1 VDSCR
6 GERVRDAEGKNEVWA
21 AMSGE
26 CFPITVLPHVSRIYR
41 DYLAMAESVGDAPVR
56 RWYGAEPFGGRWVG
70 KAEPVEHAGRLADLL
85 EQQAVEFGASDAAK
99 ANIAK
104 LREGARAVVTGQQV
118 VLFGGPLL
126 TLLKAA
132 TAVARAKEAT
142 KASGVEHVPVFW
154 LATEDHDLEEV
165 DQVSLLTKTSVE
177 TLRAGLMVAH
187 AVPVG
192 GVVPG
197 PELDAVLERA
207 SELLEFAPV
216 SEWLRECYL
225 AGSDGVR
232 PTLALAFGRLMARI
246 FAEQGLIVMDAA
258 SRGFHALGART
269 LRYAIEHA
277 DELQAALI
285 ARSKELVAAGYHAQ
299 VLVAEGGSM
308 LFLLDE
314 ATGERVALRRVGN
327 GDVQWKAGGR
337 IYSSADLIA
346 ILETTP
352 ERLSPNALLRPV
364 FQDTLLPTAAYVGGP
379 AEIAYF
385 AQSAVL
391 YEAVFGMGMGKGKGM
406 GRITPVLPRLSATL
420 LEPSIAAVMNKDEV
434 QLPDALT
441 TSEAL
446 AQRLGARAMP
456 IEGKRKLA
464 AVGNA
469 LETELAALTEYLGGM
484 DVSLGKSAEVSGSKM
499 RYQMNRLRR
508 MAATFQLQK
517 EASLR
522 KHADAITLHVFPNGH
537 PQERVV
543 AGVWFMA
550 KYGDGLVERLVG
562 VAGNQCPGHVVV
574 KL

>member
-1 VDSCR
+1 
-6 GERVRDAEGKNEVWA
+6 
-21 AMSGE
+21 MSVE
-26 CFPITVLPHVSRIYR
+26 CFPITVLPHVSQIYR
-41 DYLAMAESVGDAPVR
+41 DYLALSDSAGDSPVR
-56 RWYGAEPFGGRWVG
+56 RWYGAEPFAGRWIG
-70 KAEPVEHAGRLADLL
+70 KPVSVEHAARLADLL
-85 EQQAVEFGASDAAK
+85 ESQAVEFGASESAK

-104 LREGARAVVTGQQV
+104 LRAGAQAVVTGQQV

-132 TAVARAKEAT
+132 TAISRANDAT
-142 KASGVEHVPVFW
+142 RATGVEHVPVFW
-154 LATEDHDLEEV
+154 LATEDHDLAEV

-177 TLRAGLMVAH
+177 RLRVGLKVAH

-197 PELDAVLERA
+197 PGLEEVLERA

-225 AGSDGVR
+225 AGPDGTR

-258 SRGFHALGART
+258 SRGFHALGTRT
-269 LRYAIEHA
+269 LRLAIEHA
-277 DELQAALI
+277 DEFQTALI

-327 GDVQWKAGGR
+327 GDDQWKAGTR
-337 IYSSADLIA
+337 VYSSADLIA
-346 ILETTP
+346 ILEAAP

-364 FQDTLLPTAAYVGGP
+364 FQDTLLPTAAYIGGP

-391 YEAVFGMGMGKGKGM
+391 YEAIL

-420 LEPSIAAVMNKDEV
+420 LEPSIAAVMDKDEV
-434 QLPDALT
+434 QLPDAM
-441 TSEAL
+441 TSAEEL

-469 LETELAALTEYLGGM
+469 LEKDLAALTEYLDGM
-484 DVSLGKSAEVSGSKM
+484 DASLGRAAEVSGSKM
-499 RYQMNRLRR
+499 LYQMNRLRR
-508 MAATFQLQK
+508 MAATFELQK
-517 EASLR
+517 ESSLR
-522 KHADAITLHVFPNGH
+522 KHAEAITLHVFPNGH

-550 KYGDGLVERLVG
+550 RYGEGLVERLVG

-574 KL
+574 RL

>member
-1 VDSCR
+1 
-6 GERVRDAEGKNEVWA
+6 
-21 AMSGE
+21 MSVE
-26 CFPITVLPHVSRIYR
+26 CFPITVLPHVSQIYR
-41 DYLAMAESVGDAPVR
+41 DYLAMAESAGDSAVR
-56 RWYGAEPFGGRWVG
+56 RWYGAEPFAGRWIG
-70 KAEPVEHAGRLADLL
+70 RGEPVKDAGALADLL
-85 EQQAVEFGASDAAK
+85 EKQAVEFGAGDAAK

-104 LREGARAVVTGQQV
+104 LRAGARAVVTGQQV

-126 TLLKAA
+126 TILKAA

-142 KASGVEHVPVFW
+142 KATGVEHVPVFW
-154 LATEDHDLEEV
+154 MATEDHDLEEV
-165 DQVSLLTKTSVE
+165 DQVSLLTKTSVQ
-177 TLRAGLMVAH
+177 TLRAGLKVTR

-192 GVVPG
+192 GVVPA
-197 PELDAVLERA
+197 PELEAILERA
-207 SELLEFAPV
+207 SELLEFAQV
-216 SEWLRECYL
+216 SEWLRECY
-225 AGSDGVR
+225 GPEGGRWPS
-232 PTLALAFGRLMARI
+232 LALAFGRLMAKI
-246 FAEQGLIVMDAA
+246 FAEQGLVVMDAA
-258 SRGFHALGART
+258 SREFHALGAGT

-277 DELQAALI
+277 AELQDALI
-285 ARSKELVAAGYHAQ
+285 ARGKELVARGYHAQ

-314 ATGERVALRRVGN
+314 ATGERVALRRNVSVDGEA
-327 GDVQWKAGGR
+327 QWKAGGR
-337 IYSSADLIA
+337 SYSTAELIA
-346 ILETTP
+346 ILEAAP

-391 YEAVFGMGMGKGKGM
+391 YEAIL

-420 LEPSIAAVMNKDEV
+420 LEPAIATVMDKDEV
-434 QLPDALT
+434 QLPDAMT
-441 TSEAL
+441 TAEVL

-469 LETELAALTEYLGGM
+469 VETELSALTTYLAGM
-484 DVSLGKSAEVSGSKM
+484 DESLGRSADVSGSKM

-508 MAATFQLQK
+508 MAATFELQK

-522 KHADAITLHVFPNGH
+522 KHAEAIVLNVFPGGH

-550 KYGDGLVERLVG
+550 RYGDGLVEKLIG

-574 KL
+574 RL

>member
-1 VDSCR
+1 
-6 GERVRDAEGKNEVWA
+6 
-21 AMSGE
+21 
-26 CFPITVLPHVSRIYR
+26 LPHVSQIYR
-41 DYLAMAESVGDAPVR
+41 DYLAMSESADDAAVR
-56 RWYGAEPFGGRWVG
+56 RWYGAEPFAGRWVR
-70 KAEPVEHAGRLADLL
+70 KAAPVAHAGRLADLL
-85 EQQAVEFGASDAAK
+85 DEQAVAFGASDAAR

-104 LREGARAVVTGQQV
+104 IRAGARAVVTGQQV

-142 KASGVEHVPVFW
+142 RASGLEHVPVFW
-154 LATEDHDLEEV
+154 VASEDHDLAEV

-177 TLRAGLMVAH
+177 TLRIGLKVAH

-197 PELDAVLERA
+197 AAELDAVLERA

-216 SEWLRECYL
+216 SEWLRECYS
-225 AGSDGVR
+225 GERDGAR
-232 PTLALAFGRLMARI
+232 PTLALAFGRLIAKI
-246 FAEQGLIVMDAA
+246 FAEQGLVVMDAA

-269 LRYAIEHA
+269 LRCAIEHA
-277 DELQAALI
+277 DELQAELI
-285 ARSKELVAAGYHAQ
+285 ARSEELVKAGYHAQ

-314 ATGERVALRRVGN
+314 ATGERVALRRSASAN
-327 GDVQWKAGGR
+327 GVAQWKAGGR
-337 IYSSADLIA
+337 AYSTADLIA
-346 ILETTP
+346 ILEATP

-364 FQDTLLPTAAYVGGP
+364 FQDTLLPTAAYIGGP

-391 YEAVFGMGMGKGKGM
+391 YEAIL

-420 LEPSIAAVMNKDEV
+420 LEPSIASVMDKDEV
-434 QLPDALT
+434 QLPDSMT
-441 TSEAL
+441 TAEAL

-469 LETELAALTEYLGGM
+469 LETELSALTDYLGGM
-484 DVSLGKSAEVSGSKM
+484 DESLGRAAEVSGSKM
-499 RYQMNRLRR
+499 LYQMNRLRR
-508 MAATFQLQK
+508 MAATFELQK

-522 KHADAITLHVFPNGH
+522 KHADAITLNVFPDGH

-543 AGVWFMA
+543 AGVWFIA

-562 VAGNQCPGHVVV
+562 VAANQCPGHVVV
-574 KL
+574 RL

>member
-1 VDSCR
+1 V
-6 GERVRDAEGKNEVWA
+6 GDAEVMNEVWA
-21 AMSGE
+21 AMSVE
-26 CFPITVLPHVSRIYR
+26 CFPITVLPHVSQLYR
-41 DYLAMAESVGDAPVR
+41 DYLAMADSADDAPVR
-56 RWYGAEPFGGRWVG
+56 RWYGAEPFAGRWLG
-70 KAEPVEHAGRLADLL
+70 KTVPVEHAGRLADLL
-85 EQQAVEFGASDAAK
+85 ESQAVEFGASDAAK
-99 ANIAK
+99 ANIVK
-104 LREGARAVVTGQQV
+104 LRAGARAVVTGQQV

-132 TAVARAKEAT
+132 TAVARANEAT
-142 KASGVEHVPVFW
+142 KSTGVEHVPVFW
-154 LATEDHDLEEV
+154 LASEDHDLAEV

-177 TLRAGLMVAH
+177 TLRARLKVAH

-197 PELDAVLERA
+197 PELEAVLERA

-225 AGSDGVR
+225 PTNEVR

-246 FAEQGLIVMDAA
+246 FAEQGLVMMDAA
-258 SRGFHALGART
+258 ARGFHALGAST

-277 DELQAALI
+277 AELQQALI
-285 ARSKELVAAGYHAQ
+285 VRGEELVKAGYHAQ

-314 ATGERVALRRVGN
+314 ATGERVALRRAASGN
-327 GDVQWKAGGR
+327 GDAQWKAGSR
-337 IYSSADLIA
+337 VYSSADLIA
-346 ILETTP
+346 ILETAP
-352 ERLSPNALLRPV
+352 ERLSPNALLRAV

-391 YEAVFGMGMGKGKGM
+391 YEAIL

-420 LEPSIAAVMNKDEV
+420 LEPAIAAVMDKDEV
-434 QLPDALT
+434 QLPDAMT
-441 TSEAL
+441 TAEAL
-446 AQRLGARAMP
+446 AQRFGARAMP

-469 LETELAALTEYLGGM
+469 VETELSALTEYLSGM
-484 DVSLGKSAEVSGSKM
+484 DESLGRAAEVSGSKM
-499 RYQMNRLRR
+499 LYQMNRLRR
-508 MAATFQLQK
+508 MAATFELQK

-522 KHADAITLHVFPNGH
+522 KHAEAITLNVFPDGH

-550 KYGDGLVERLVG
+550 KYGDGLVDRLVG

-574 KL
+574 RL

>member
-1 VDSCR
+1 
-6 GERVRDAEGKNEVWA
+6 
-21 AMSGE
+21 MSVE
-26 CFPITVLPHVSRIYR
+26 CFPITVLPHVSQIFR
-41 DYLAMAESVGDAPVR
+41 DYLAMDEGATVR
-56 RWYGAEPFGGRWVG
+56 RWYGAEAFAGKWIGKSVPVG
-70 KAEPVEHAGRLADLL
+70 HADALADLL
-85 EQQAVEFGASDAAK
+85 ERQAIEFGAGDAAK
-99 ANIAK
+99 VNIAK
-104 LREGARAVVTGQQV
+104 LRAGARAVVTGQQV

-126 TLLKAA
+126 TILKAA
-132 TAVARAKEAT
+132 TAVARAEDAT
-142 KASGVEHVPVFW
+142 KATGIEHVPVFW
-154 LATEDHDLEEV
+154 MATEDHDLEEV
-165 DQVSLLTKTSVE
+165 DQVSFLTKTSVE
-177 TLRAGLMVAH
+177 TLRAGLKVAH

-197 PELDAVLERA
+197 ASLDAVLEQA

-216 SEWLRECYL
+216 SDWLRECYL
-225 AGSDGVR
+225 PAGETR
-232 PTLALAFGRLMARI
+232 PTLALAFGRLISKM
-246 FAEQGLIVMDAA
+246 FAEQGLVVMDAA
-258 SRGFHALGART
+258 SREFHALGAST

-277 DELQAALI
+277 AELQDALI
-285 ARSKELVAAGYHAQ
+285 VRSAELVKAGYHAQ

-314 ATGERVALRRVGN
+314 ATGERVALRRIAAEGK
-327 GDVQWKAGGR
+327 DDQWKAGGR
-337 IYSSADLIA
+337 VYSAAELLE
-346 ILETTP
+346 ILKTQP

-364 FQDTLLPTAAYVGGP
+364 FQDTLLPTAAYIGGP

-391 YEAVFGMGMGKGKGM
+391 YEAIL

-420 LEPSIAAVMNKDEV
+420 LEPAIATVMDKDEV
-434 QLPDALT
+434 QLPDAMT
-441 TSEAL
+441 TAEAL

-469 LETELAALTEYLGGM
+469 VEVELAGLTEYLAGM
-484 DVSLGKSAEVSGSKM
+484 DESLGRAAKVSGSKM

-508 MAATFQLQK
+508 MAATFELQK
-517 EASLR
+517 EASLL
-522 KHADAITLHVFPNGH
+522 KHAQVITLNVFPGGH

-550 KYGDGLVERLVG
+550 RYGDGLVEKLVG

-574 KL
+574 RL

>member
-1 VDSCR
+1 
-6 GERVRDAEGKNEVWA
+6 
-21 AMSGE
+21 MSYE
-26 CFPITVLPHVSRIYR
+26 CFPITVLPHVSQLYR
-41 DYLAMAESVGDAPVR
+41 DYLAMADSAGDATVR
-56 RWYGAEPFGGRWVG
+56 RWYGAEPFAGRWLGRAV
-70 KAEPVEHAGRLADLL
+70 PVKHAGALADLL
-85 EQQAVEFGASDAAK
+85 ELQAVDFGAGDAAR
-99 ANIAK
+99 ANIEK
-104 LREGARAVVTGQQV
+104 LRAGARAVVTGQQV

-132 TAVARAKEAT
+132 TAIARAKEAT
-142 KASGVEHVPVFW
+142 KATGVEHVPVFW

-177 TLRAGLMVAH
+177 TLRLGLKVAH

-197 PELDAVLERA
+197 PELEAVLERA

-225 AGSDGVR
+225 PGGDGAR

-246 FAEQGLIVMDAA
+246 FADQGLIVMDAA
-258 SRGFHALGART
+258 SRGFHTLGAST
-269 LRYAIEHA
+269 LRYAIEHVT
-277 DELQAALI
+277 ELQAALI
-285 ARSKELVAAGYHAQ
+285 ARGEELVKAGYHAQ
-299 VLVAEGGSM
+299 VLVAEGASL

-314 ATGERVALRRVGN
+314 TTGERVALRRGASGN
-327 GDVQWKAGGR
+327 GVKGDAQWKAGGR
-337 IYSSADLIA
+337 VYSTAELMA
-346 ILETTP
+346 ILETAP
-352 ERLSPNALLRPV
+352 ERLSPNALLRAV

-391 YEAVFGMGMGKGKGM
+391 YEAIL

-420 LEPSIAAVMNKDEV
+420 LEPAIAAVMNKDEV
-434 QLPDALT
+434 QLPDAMT
-441 TSEAL
+441 TAEVL

-469 LETELAALTEYLGGM
+469 MEKELAALTDYLAGM
-484 DVSLGKSAEVSGSKM
+484 DESLGRAAEVSASKM
-499 RYQMNRLRR
+499 RYQMDRLRR
-508 MAATFQLQK
+508 MAATFELQK

-522 KHADAITLHVFPNGH
+522 KHAGAITLNVFPNEH

-574 KL
+574 RL

>member
-1 VDSCR
+1 
-6 GERVRDAEGKNEVWA
+6 
-21 AMSGE
+21 MSVE
-26 CFPITVLPHVSRIYR
+26 CFPITVLPHVSQIYR
-41 DYLAMAESVGDAPVR
+41 DYLAMADSAGDAPVR
-56 RWYGAEPFGGRWVG
+56 RWYGAEPFAGRWVG
-70 KAEPVEHAGRLADLL
+70 KTAPVEHAGRLADLL
-85 EQQAVEFGASDAAK
+85 DRQAVEFGASDAAK
-99 ANIAK
+99 RNIAK
-104 LREGARAVVTGQQV
+104 LRAGAQAVVTGQQV

-132 TAVARAKEAT
+132 TAIARAKEAT
-142 KASGVEHVPVFW
+142 RATGVEHVPVFW
-154 LATEDHDLEEV
+154 LATEDHDLTEV
-165 DQVSLLTKTSVE
+165 DQVSFLTKTSVE
-177 TLRAGLMVAH
+177 TLRAGLRVRH

-197 PELDAVLERA
+197 PELEAVLDRA

-225 AGSDGVR
+225 AGEGEGGKPS
-232 PTLALAFGRLMARI
+232 LALAFGRLMSRI
-246 FAEQGLIVMDAA
+246 FAEQGLVVMDAA
-258 SRGFHALGART
+258 SRGFHALGAAT
-269 LRYAIEHA
+269 LRYAIEDA
-277 DELQAALI
+277 TELQAASI
-285 ARSKELVAAGYHAQ
+285 ARSEELVRAGYHAQ

-314 ATGERVALRRVGN
+314 STGERVALRRTASGN
-327 GDVQWKAGGR
+327 GNAQWKAGGR
-337 IYSSADLIA
+337 VYSSAELIA
-346 ILETTP
+346 ILEATP

-391 YEAVFGMGMGKGKGM
+391 YEAIL

-420 LEPSIAAVMNKDEV
+420 LEPAIAAVMEKDEV
-434 QLPDALT
+434 QLPNAIT
-441 TSEAL
+441 TAEEL

-456 IEGKRKLA
+456 IEEKRRLA

-469 LETELAALTEYLGGM
+469 LETELSALTEYLGGL
-484 DVSLGKSAEVSGSKM
+484 DESLGRAAEVSGSKM
-499 RYQMNRLRR
+499 LYQMNRLRR
-508 MAATFQLQK
+508 MGATFELQK

-522 KHADAITLHVFPNGH
+522 KHAEAITLNVFPNGH
-537 PQERVV
+537 PQERVL

-550 KYGDGLVERLVG
+550 NYGDGLVERLVG

-574 KL
+574 RL

>member
-1 VDSCR
+1 
-6 GERVRDAEGKNEVWA
+6 
-21 AMSGE
+21 MSVE
-26 CFPITVLPHVSRIYR
+26 CFPITVLPHVSQIYR
-41 DYLAMAESVGDAPVR
+41 DYLAMAESAGDSVVR
-56 RWYGAEPFGGRWVG
+56 RWYGAEPFAGRWIRGGESV
-70 KAEPVEHAGRLADLL
+70 KDAGALADLL
-85 EQQAVEFGASDAAK
+85 EKQAVEFGAGDAAK

-104 LREGARAVVTGQQV
+104 LRAGARAVVTGQQV

-126 TLLKAA
+126 TILKAA
-132 TAVARAKEAT
+132 TVVARAKEAT
-142 KASGVEHVPVFW
+142 KATGVEHVPVFW
-154 LATEDHDLEEV
+154 MATEDHDLEEV
-165 DQVSLLTKTSVE
+165 DQVSLLTKSSVE
-177 TLRAGLMVAH
+177 TLRAGLKVSR

-197 PELDAVLERA
+197 AELEAVLERA

-216 SEWLRECYL
+216 SEWLRECY
-225 AGSDGVR
+225 GPEGGRR
-232 PTLALAFGRLMARI
+232 PSLALAFGRLMAKI
-246 FAEQGLIVMDAA
+246 FAEQGLVVMDAA
-258 SRGFHALGART
+258 SRGFHALGAST
-269 LRYAIEHA
+269 LRYAMEHA
-277 DELQAALI
+277 AELQDALI
-285 ARSKELVAAGYHAQ
+285 ARGKELVAHGYHAQ

-314 ATGERVALRRVGN
+314 ATGERVALRRSASVD
-327 GDVQWKAGGR
+327 GDAQWKAGGR
-337 IYSSADLIA
+337 SYSTAELIA
-346 ILETTP
+346 ILEAAP

-391 YEAVFGMGMGKGKGM
+391 YEAILR
-406 GRITPVLPRLSATL
+406 RITPVLPRLSATL
-420 LEPSIAAVMNKDEV
+420 LEPAIAAVMEKDEV
-434 QLPDALT
+434 QLPDAMT
-441 TSEAL
+441 TAEAL

-464 AVGNA
+464 AVGNTVGA
-469 LETELAALTEYLGGM
+469 ELSALTEYLAGM
-484 DVSLGKSAEVSGSKM
+484 DESLGRAAEVSGSKM

-508 MAATFQLQK
+508 MAATFELQK

-522 KHADAITLHVFPNGH
+522 KHAEAIVLNVFPGGH

-550 KYGDGLVERLVG
+550 RYGDGLVEKLVG

-574 KL
+574 RL

>member
-1 VDSCR
+1 
-6 GERVRDAEGKNEVWA
+6 
-21 AMSGE
+21 MSAE
-26 CFPITVLPHVSRIYR
+26 CFPITVLPHVSQIYR
-41 DYLAMAESVGDAPVR
+41 DYVAMADSPGDAPVR
-56 RWYGAEPFGGRWVG
+56 RWYGAEPFAGRWVG
-70 KAEPVEHAGRLADLL
+70 TAASVDHAGLLADLL
-85 EQQAVEFGASDAAK
+85 ESQAVEFGASEAAK

-104 LREGARAVVTGQQV
+104 LRAGARAVVTGQQV

-132 TAVARAKEAT
+132 TAIARANDAT
-142 KASGVEHVPVFW
+142 RATGVEHVPVFW

-165 DQVSLLTKTSVE
+165 DQVSFLTKTSVE
-177 TLRAGLMVAH
+177 TLRASLKVAH
-187 AVPVG
+187 PIPVG

-197 PELDAVLERA
+197 PELEAVLDRA

-216 SEWLRECYL
+216 SDWLRECYL
-225 AGSDGVR
+225 GGPDGAR
-232 PTLALAFGRLMARI
+232 PRLALAFGRLIARI
-246 FAEQGLIVMDAA
+246 FADQGLVVMDAA
-258 SRGFHALGART
+258 SRGFHALGARA

-277 DELQAALI
+277 AELQAALI
-285 ARSKELVAAGYHAQ
+285 ARNEELVKAGYHAQ

-314 ATGERVALRRVGN
+314 ATGERVALRRSGN
-327 GDVQWKAGGR
+327 GDAQWKAGGR
-337 IYSSADLIA
+337 VYTSGDLIA
-346 ILETTP
+346 ILQTAP

-364 FQDTLLPTAAYVGGP
+364 FQDTLLPTAAYIGGP

-391 YEAVFGMGMGKGKGM
+391 YEAIL

-420 LEPSIAAVMNKDEV
+420 LEPAIAAVMDKDEV
-434 QLPDALT
+434 QLPDAMT
-441 TSEAL
+441 TAEEL

-456 IEGKRKLA
+456 IEAKRKLA

-469 LETELAALTEYLGGM
+469 VETELSALTAYLGGM

-499 RYQMNRLRR
+499 LYQMNRLRR
-508 MAATFQLQK
+508 MAATFELQK

-522 KHADAITLHVFPNGH
+522 KHAEAITLNVFPDGH

-574 KL
+574 RL

>member
-1 VDSCR
+1 
-6 GERVRDAEGKNEVWA
+6 
-21 AMSGE
+21 
-26 CFPITVLPHVSRIYR
+26 VSQLYR
-41 DYLAMAESVGDAPVR
+41 DYLAMDEDTGDAPVH
-56 RWYGAEPFGGRWVG
+56 RWYGAGPFAGKWMG
-70 KAEPVEHAGRLADLL
+70 KAASVRHAGVLADLL
-85 EQQAVEFGASDAAK
+85 DQQAVEFGASSAAK

-104 LREGARAVVTGQQV
+104 LRAGARAVVTGQQV

-126 TLLKAA
+126 TVLKAA
-132 TAVARAKEAT
+132 TAVARATEAT
-142 KASGVEHVPVFW
+142 KATGVEHVPVFW

-165 DQVSLLTKTSVE
+165 DQVSLLTKTAVE
-177 TLRAGLMVAH
+177 TLRAGLKVEH

-192 GVVPG
+192 SVVPG
-197 PELDAVLERA
+197 PELEVVLERA
-207 SELLEFAPV
+207 AELLEFAPV

-225 AGSDGVR
+225 PKDGTR

-258 SRGFHALGART
+258 SRGFHALGAST
-269 LRYAIEHA
+269 LRCAIEYA
-277 DELQAALI
+277 AELQQVLI
-285 ARSKELVAAGYHAQ
+285 IRGEELVKAGYHAQ
-299 VLVAEGGSM
+299 VLVAEDGSM

-314 ATGERVALRRVGN
+314 TTGERVALRRTTSADGT
-327 GDVQWKAGGR
+327 VQWKAGTKA
-337 IYSSADLIA
+337 YTTVELIA
-346 ILETTP
+346 VLETTP

-391 YEAVFGMGMGKGKGM
+391 YEAIL

-420 LEPSIAAVMNKDEV
+420 LEPAIAAVMDKDEV
-434 QLPDALT
+434 QLPDAMT
-441 TSEAL
+441 IAEVL

-469 LETELAALTEYLGGM
+469 METELTALTEYLGGM
-484 DVSLGKSAEVSGSKM
+484 DETLGRAAKVSGSKM
-499 RYQMNRLRR
+499 LYQMNRLRR
-508 MAATFQLQK
+508 MSATFELQK
-517 EASLR
+517 ETSLR
-522 KHADAITLHVFPNGH
+522 KHAEAITLNVFPNGH

-543 AGVWFMA
+543 AGIWFMA

-562 VAGNQCPGHVVV
+562 VAANQCPGHVVV
-574 KL
+574 QL

>member
-1 VDSCR
+1 
-6 GERVRDAEGKNEVWA
+6 
-21 AMSGE
+21 MSSE
-26 CFPITVLPHVSRIYR
+26 CFPITVLPRVSQLYR
-41 DYLAMAESVGDAPVR
+41 DYLAMADSASDAAVR
-56 RWYGAEPFGGRWVG
+56 RWYGAEPFAGKWVG
-70 KAEPVEHAGRLADLL
+70 KAVPVKHAGALADLL
-85 EQQAVEFGASDAAK
+85 ELQGVEFGAGDAVK

-104 LREGARAVVTGQQV
+104 LRVGARAVVTGQQV

-132 TAVARAKEAT
+132 TAIARANEAT
-142 KASGVEHVPVFW
+142 KATGVEHVPVFW

-165 DQVSLLTKTSVE
+165 DQVSLLTKTAVE
-177 TLRAGLMVAH
+177 TLKMGLKVPH

-192 GVVPG
+192 SVVPG
-197 PELDAVLERA
+197 PELEAVLERA

-225 AGSDGVR
+225 PNDGRR

-246 FAEQGLIVMDAA
+246 FAVQGLIVMDAA
-258 SRGFHALGART
+258 SRGFHAMGAST

-277 DELQAALI
+277 AELQQALI
-285 ARSKELVAAGYHAQ
+285 TRSEELVKAGYHAQ
-299 VLVAEGGSM
+299 VLVAEGASL

-314 ATGERVALRRVGN
+314 TTGERVALRRSASGN
-327 GDVQWKAGGR
+327 GNAQWKAGGWV
-337 IYSSADLIA
+337 YSTAELIA
-346 ILETTP
+346 ILEATP

-379 AEIAYF
+379 AEIAYL

-391 YEAVFGMGMGKGKGM
+391 YEAIL

-420 LEPSIAAVMNKDEV
+420 LEPAIAAVMDKDEV
-434 QLPDALT
+434 QLPDAMT
-441 TSEAL
+441 TPEAL

-456 IEGKRKLA
+456 IEVKRKLA

-469 LETELAALTEYLGGM
+469 VETELAALTEYLGGM
-484 DVSLGKSAEVSGSKM
+484 DESLGRAAEVSGSKM
-499 RYQMNRLRR
+499 LYQMNRLRR
-508 MAATFQLQK
+508 LAATFELQK
-517 EASLR
+517 EASLL
-522 KHADAITLHVFPNGH
+522 KHAEAITLNVFPEGH
-537 PQERVV
+537 PQERVL

-562 VAGNQCPGHVVV
+562 AAGNQCPGHVVV
-574 KL
+574 RL